1 MQWVCSKRE
10 KHHGLKVDHEAN
22 LVIKGSNDCP
32 RSDNLA
38 KVQGNLKVFL
48 AVAANVGFDV
58 IKFITG
64 HEFKQRS
71 TLKKEVI
78 VEPPPEYKHDGMI
91 WVLKK
96 AVNGP
101 YNEVRQSHLRIDE
114 ALKQLGC
121 KKVAGDEDMHTY
133 HNEQGEL
140 NGLVYSYTEEFYSA
154 GKEEFHD
161 TITDTL
167 QKRFAVRRK
176 DE

>member
-10 KHHGLKVDHEAN
+10 KQDGLKVNHEAN

-48 AVAANVGFDV
+48 AVAANVGYDV
-58 IKFITG
+58 IKFING

-71 TLKKEVI
+71 ALKKEVI

-96 AVNGP
+96 AV
-101 YNEVRQSHLRIDE
+101 
-114 ALKQLGC
+114 
-121 KKVAGDEDMHTY
+121 
-133 HNEQGEL
+133 
-140 NGLVYSYTEEFYSA
+140 
-154 GKEEFHD
+154 
-161 TITDTL
+161 
-167 QKRFAVRRK
+167 
-176 DE
+176 

>member
-1 MQWVCSKRE
+1 MPAKTKARPGNDESERE
-10 KHHGLKVDHEAN
+10 DGLKVNHEAN

-64 HEFKQRS
+64 HQFKQRS
-71 TLKKEVI
+71 ALKKEVI

-96 AVNGP
+96 VVNGP
-101 YNEVRQSHLRIDE
+101 YDEVWQSHLRIDE

-121 KKVAGDEDMHTY
+121 KKVARDEYMYNY

-140 NGLVYSYTEEFYSA
+140 NGLVYSYT
-154 GKEEFHD
+154 
-161 TITDTL
+161 
-167 QKRFAVRRK
+167 
-176 DE
+176 